1 MFKCVFD
8 TMPKVNATS
17 YLAGG
22 GGLRRKRTP
31 LVVRTDGYA
40 RQLIILISFRRILYT
55 DTNIIKYSNVWI
67 FSHRHKHLKVYD

>member
-1 MFKCVFD
+1 MPKCCHMFKCVFD

-31 LVVRTDGYA
+31 LVVRTDSYA
-40 RQLIILISFRRILYT
+40 RQLLDYINL
-55 DTNIIKYSNVWI
+55 V
-67 FSHRHKHLKVYD
+67 